1 MLPQR
6 NILAGPSQTPLEVE
20 TQMRLA
26 LYQPDIPQ
34 NLGTLIR
41 LGACLGVPLDIVE
54 PCGFPFGDRSLKR
67 AAMDYAAAASITRH
81 TSWAAFCR
89 ARGGA
94 RLVLLTTKASTT
106 YQDFAFEP
114 DDCLLVGSESSGV
127 PETVHAE
134 ADHRLCIPMKPGL
147 RSLNVA
153 IAAAMVVGEALRQT
167 RALAAYDSQSAKD
180 TPHG

>member
-1 MLPQR
+1 
-6 NILAGPSQTPLEVE
+6 
-20 TQMRLA
+20 MRLT

-41 LGACLGVPLDIVE
+41 LGACLDVPIDIVE

-81 TSWAAFCR
+81 SSWGAFCG
-89 ARGGA
+89 ARQGA
-94 RLVLLTTKASTT
+94 RLVLLTTKSPIP
-106 YQDFAFEP
+106 YQDFVFEP

-127 PETVHAE
+127 PDTVHAE
-134 ADHRLCIPMKPGL
+134 ADHRVCIPMKPGL

-153 IAAAMVVGEALRQT
+153 VAAAMVVGEALRQT
-167 RALAAYDSQSAKD
+167 RALVTYDGPPTKD
-180 TPHG
+180 TAHG